1 MGFAAAPS
9 LSLQLE
15 TAGAPEDVQGQP
27 DPRTAPVPSLALE
40 GAPGRTVE
48 DKGARRVLGTDA
60 LCRLGGWGGAEL
72 LPGTLLLPAQR
83 HSVTS
88 PGYTADAS
96 LRESS
101 PRGARGGQREAPSL
115 YIRTVHVRHLLS
127 GANGCFSEIMTGW
140 PCEAQAPSSGTPRR
154 PPPSAWCQTP
164 LSTDPLTMVGCA
176 QPCPT
181 RPWSWGE
188 FFVSQSLRPV
198 REDGPDP
205 HRVPGA
211 PGSPPWTRK
220 EWICSSA
227 SLALRARARHLPSP
241 RTCAPWTFTEGA
253 SSLPYQ
259 PKEEQPGPGTSPSQP
274 GRLAPAGAEGRR
286 EPGRSVGS
294 LIEPSRRLES
304 FICSGARQG

>member
-1 MGFAAAPS
+1 M
-9 LSLQLE
+9 
-15 TAGAPEDVQGQP
+15 
-27 DPRTAPVPSLALE
+27 
-40 GAPGRTVE
+40 
-48 DKGARRVLGTDA
+48 RRVLGTDA
-60 LCRLGGWGGAEL
+60 LCRLVGVGRCRAPPRDPP
-72 LPGTLLLPAQR
+72 PGTEAFGDLPRLHGRRVSAG
-83 HSVTS
+83 VI
-88 PGYTADAS
+88 A
-96 LRESS
+96 
-101 PRGARGGQREAPSL
+101 PRGPWGTAGSPLTLHQEV
-115 YIRTVHVRHLLS
+115 TVHVCHLLS

-140 PCEAQAPSSGTPRR
+140 PCEAQAPSSGTPRQ
-154 PPPSAWCQTP
+154 PPPLAWCQTP
-164 LSTDPLTMVGCA
+164 LCSDPLTMVGCA

-188 FFVSQSLRPV
+188 FLVSQSLRPV

-259 PKEEQPGPGTSPSQP
+259 PKEEQPRPGICPSQP
-274 GRLAPAGAEGRR
+274 GRLDQQVQNEGANLDDLL
-286 EPGRSVGS
+286 VH
-294 LIEPSRRLES
+294 
-304 FICSGARQG
+304 